1 MSIITLYFV
10 HNNNSH
16 IKIQM
21 ISNSKFSDI
30 IQRYYTQVGI
40 EKEIP
45 QFIYN
50 NRILSPESDLTLD
63 QLNIIDQARI
73 EVSFDKN
80 KKKSQY

>member
-1 MSIITLYFV
+1 MSFKTLYFV
-10 HNNNSH
+10 HNNNSN

-21 ISNSKFSDI
+21 ASNSRFSDI
-30 IQRYYTQVGI
+30 ILRYYTQVGI

-63 QLNIIDQARI
+63 QLNIKDQARI